1 MKINK
6 YFMIGIDVMITD
18 LLVYRERKMIIRKV
32 GL

>member
-6 YFMIGIDVMITD
+6 YIMIGIGVMITD